1 MAFQEFTVNIPKYAK
16 LPEDITKFTEQE
28 NLLMLLIGINTV
40 SIVKKEY
47 IDNDLCNEIEERIKN
62 TYQKIIDNREREN
75 KELNDINNA
84 LKKTFEET
92 SMRTLGNCYEK
103 IQEGISKETKNI
115 SFLYEKQLENQRSE
129 IRQYQEKVDNLNKEL
144 NETKI
149 FAERKINDSVMV
161 NRKQIENEIV
171 LQIECKENEIRQYQ
185 ENLKII
191 NAELMQI
198 KIDMSKE
205 LEKEVAKRLEHKE
218 NIIEKQ
224 LDELRQ
230 YQEHVTE
237 LEKAVIKLEDLRIYS
252 EKDNNNKLELEIQKI
267 LMQKENQCNLIID
280 KYKIMVDELKDK
292 INKNEMSCK
301 LNENEHHKEL
311 IEKYRILQ
319 EELLTARTEHNEYTV
334 TIEKER
340 NEKLNNVIQKNELLL
355 QESKNTIDEL
365 KKEKNMCNTV
375 KGDIGEKYLF
385 KLLMDTFSDFENFNI
400 EDKSKVSHSADL
412 LVEFKNFSILIDSKN
427 YSNGIQKK
435 EIKKLTD
442 DINSN
447 KHIKIAWL
455 DSLHT
460 PIIGFSKYPVM
471 YDIKDNVCY
480 CYINSLSKNENPKH
494 FLRTIWYACSFIFEK
509 ILNVDTGEI
518 LLEKYKK
525 NENRIKNIVDK
536 MLKKSKERYAT
547 LKQLTE
553 NFDETDKDLKEI
565 LSDEIISV
573 YESHSEIVKQWWNN
587 NIKFQEN
594 SKLKT
599 KNIYDTFISNENNKN
614 SGITIELFKYI
625 VKDIV
630 DTANLVTG
638 KTDKADY
645 TILNMCQI

>member
-1 MAFQEFTVNIPKYAK
+1 
-16 LPEDITKFTEQE
+16 
-28 NLLMLLIGINTV
+28 
-40 SIVKKEY
+40 
-47 IDNDLCNEIEERIKN
+47 
-62 TYQKIIDNREREN
+62 
-75 KELNDINNA
+75 
-84 LKKTFEET
+84 
-92 SMRTLGNCYEK
+92 
-103 IQEGISKETKNI
+103 
-115 SFLYEKQLENQRSE
+115 
-129 IRQYQEKVDNLNKEL
+129 
-144 NETKI
+144 
-149 FAERKINDSVMV
+149 
-161 NRKQIENEIV
+161 
-171 LQIECKENEIRQYQ
+171 
-185 ENLKII
+185 
-191 NAELMQI
+191 MQI
-198 KIDMSKE
+198 KIDMSSQ
-205 LEKEVAKRLEHKE
+205 LEKEITKRLEYKE

-224 LDELRQ
+224 SENLHQ
-230 YQEHVTE
+230 FQERITE
-237 LEKAVIKLEDLRIYS
+237 LEKMVIKLEDSRIYN
-252 EKDNNNKLELEIQKI
+252 EKDSSNKLEIEVQK
-267 LMQKENQCNLIID
+267 LLIEKDTQFNVIAD
-280 KYKIMVDELKDK
+280 KYKSIIEELKDT
-292 INKNEMSCK
+292 INKNEMNYKS
-301 LNENEHHKEL
+301 NENEQNKEL
-311 IEKYRILQ
+311 MERCRILQ
-319 EELLTARTEHNEYTV
+319 EELLFAKAKHNEYTV
-334 TIEKER
+334 TIERER

-355 QESKNTIDEL
+355 RESKNTIDEL
-365 KKEKNMCNTV
+365 KKEKNMSNTV
-375 KGDIGEKYLF
+375 KGDIGENYLF

-412 LVEFKNFSILIDSKN
+412 LVEFKNFSILVDSKN
-427 YSNGIQKK
+427 YSNGVNKK

-455 DSLHT
+455 VSLHT
-460 PIIGFSKYPVM
+460 PINGFSKYPVM

-573 YESHSEIVKQWWNN
+573 YESHSEIVKHWWGN
-587 NIKFQEN
+587 NIKFLEN

-630 DTANLVTG
+630 DAANIVTG

-645 TILNMCQI
+645 TILNICQI